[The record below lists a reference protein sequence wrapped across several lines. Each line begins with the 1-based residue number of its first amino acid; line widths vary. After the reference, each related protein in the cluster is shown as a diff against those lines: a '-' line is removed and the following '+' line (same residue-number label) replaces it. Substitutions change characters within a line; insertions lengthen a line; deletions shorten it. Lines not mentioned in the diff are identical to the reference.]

1 MKKVI
6 IFCLVVLTSVLLYI
20 LLSPLRVIDIR
31 LSIAVQSIVYS
42 LLTYLSLRKRKDYSA
57 VLVVTAIFLG
67 VCAIDFPLRILN
79 WKGSLL
85 SILST
90 ICSMAGILIAY
101 LYYQY
106 RLKSVLGIYALIG
119 LYCISYGQ
127 WQLLNYVNY
136 GHVSPYVHISNGI
149 GDAIVYTSVNDSTRL
164 KDLEHKY
171 IVLDFWNSSCGHCYK
186 AFPTFQKLYD
196 QYKQRNDVFIGGVFV
211 KRKKNETYDTGDS
224 ILTKKNYTFPT
235 FATEPKSA
243 FFQESGVRVFPTILI
258 LNEKRDIIYQG
269 NLDSARDKLEDIL
282 HD

>member
-42 LLTYLSLRKRKDYSA
+42 LFTYLSLRKRKDYSA

-79 WKGSLL
+79 WKGSLF
-85 SILST
+85 SILPT

-106 RLKSVLGIYALIG
+106 RLKSVLVIFALIG

-127 WQLLNYVNY
+127 WQLSNYISY
-136 GHVSPYVHISNGI
+136 GHISPYVHISNGI
-149 GDAIVYTSVNDSTRL
+149 GDAIVYTSMNDSTRL

-186 AFPTFQKLYD
+186 AFPIFQKLYD
-196 QYKQRNDVFIGGVFV
+196 QYKQRNDVFIGSVFV

-243 FFQESGVRVFPTILI
+243 FFQKSGVRVFPTILI

>member
-42 LLTYLSLRKRKDYSA
+42 LFTYLSLRKRKYYSA
-57 VLVVTAIFLG
+57 VLVVTAILLG

-106 RLKSVLGIYALIG
+106 RLKSVLVIFALIG

-136 GHVSPYVHISNGI
+136 GHISPYVHISNGI

-186 AFPTFQKLYD
+186 AFH
-196 QYKQRNDVFIGGVFV
+196 I
-211 KRKKNETYDTGDS
+211 
-224 ILTKKNYTFPT
+224 
-235 FATEPKSA
+235 PKT
-243 FFQESGVRVFPTILI
+243 V
-258 LNEKRDIIYQG
+258 
-269 NLDSARDKLEDIL
+269 
-282 HD
+282 